1 MRSERKQ
8 RSACAGL
15 MPSSTRY
22 RVAEVLASL
31 VREAGETLERLAGL
45 R

>member
-1 MRSERKQ
+1 MRSARKQ
-8 RSACAGL
+8 HSASARP
-15 MPSSTRY
+15 MPSSIRY